1 MDSFTFTIDGV
12 ATYEVT
18 VKPVGTAYH
27 AVCSLTK
34 PHRQKISEASGPD
47 KITVLQA
54 MAERFKRDHERGI
67 APDNKIGEAI
77 TREVNR
83 ALKAIGEHGGQDEDE
98 KLIYAD
104 YPPWMTKPAHKK
116 NFQKLFREWAHYVRG
131 GADALEIAE
140 RLEKANPGNRTGDIG
155 FLAQIEMMFN
165 GATRFFI
172 AEALRQ
178 KRFVRF
184 NIRTEAGKKIW
195 FAI

>member
-1 MDSFTFTIDGV
+1 MDSFTFTIDGT

-18 VKPVGTAYH
+18 VKPSGGAYH
-27 AVCSLTK
+27 AVCSLIK

-54 MAERFKRDHERGI
+54 MAERFKRDYEREI

-83 ALKAIGEHGGQDEDE
+83 ALRTIGEDVGEAEDE
-98 KLIYAD
+98 KLIYVD
-104 YPPWMTKPAHKK
+104 YPAWITKPAHKK
-116 NFQKLFREWAHYVRG
+116 NFEKLFREWAHLVRG
-131 GADALEIAE
+131 GGEPLEMAE
-140 RLEKANPGNRTGDIG
+140 RLERANPGNRTGDIG

-165 GATRFFI
+165 SATRWFI
-172 AEALRQ
+172 TEALRQ

-184 NIRTEAGKKIW
+184 HVRTQAGKKIW
-195 FAI
+195 LAA